1 MVSYRK
7 LKRLA
12 DYRAST
18 RNEIAVDE
26 NMKAEACLPESL
38 QLNVPRVQRWSG
50 RALRFP
56 RLMRAAASVA
66 VVSWPYFI
74 APVLFSFQLLQL
86 IFLKARQGSSQPLRD
101 GSVIGAGFSER
112 AVKLIN
118 LEGFP
123 ARADAWL
130 TFPWVNG
137 TRGINSPEQVGCLGL
152 IRYRDLAGAWNDA
165 MAAVLSWRQSR
176 HLAPWI
182 LQTYTAMRWFVA
194 IRAIER
200 TSAHWLCAEHYDRWA
215 VLLDRAVRHHP
226 GARLGWTLVQHGSVT
241 GLSGADNLKL
251 PTRLTR
257 VSQLICFDQD
267 SIDFFHSKVIAPG
280 ARARLVTNVI
290 HRPSIQTQRL
300 VDQEAGLR
308 LLIVGHPFSESLQ
321 VRLHE
326 KIRSTFPSVVCFY
339 KPHPHAAMSHDM
351 RTIGWRLVE
360 DPACF
365 PEVDLLLS
373 YPSTLV
379 NEYGSAGIEAV
390 VHPIS
395 GNEDEAASVWH
406 SLEPRIRDL
415 QPSHLH
421 LGLS

>member
-7 LKRLA
+7 LRRLA
-12 DYRAST
+12 DYRAGT

-26 NMKAEACLPESL
+26 YMRAEARLPESL
-38 QLNVPRVQRWSG
+38 QLNVPRVQRWSA

-66 VVSWPYFI
+66 VVSWPCFI
-74 APVLFSFQLLQL
+74 APALFSMQLLQL
-86 IFLKARQGSSQPLRD
+86 MLLKARQGTSPPLRN

-112 AVKLIN
+112 AVELIN
-118 LEGFP
+118 TRGFP
-123 ARADAWL
+123 VRAEAWL
-130 TFPWVNG
+130 TFPWVG
-137 TRGINSPEQVGCLGL
+137 ETASAGRPQQVGCLGL
-152 IRYRDLAGAWNDA
+152 IRYRDLAAAWIDA
-165 MAAVLSWRQSR
+165 MAAVLSWRHSR
-176 HLAPWI
+176 QLAPWI

-194 IRAIER
+194 IRAIES
-200 TSAHWLCAEHYDRWA
+200 TNAHWLCAEHYDRWA
-215 VLLDRAVRHHP
+215 VLLDRTVRRHR
-226 GARLGWTLVQHGSVT
+226 GGWTLVQHGSVT
-241 GLSGADNLKL
+241 GLSGQDTLEL
-251 PTRLTR
+251 PTRLRR

-267 SIDFFHSKVIAPG
+267 SLDFFHRKVLALG
-280 ARARLVTNVI
+280 ACACPVTNVI
-290 HRPSIQTQRL
+290 HRPSIQTRRL
-300 VDQEAGLR
+300 VDREAGLR

-326 KIRSTFPSVVCFY
+326 KICSIFPSVVCFY

-351 RTIGWRLVE
+351 RTVGWRLVE

-379 NEYGSAGIEAV
+379 NEYASAGIEGV
-390 VHPIS
+390 IHPIS
-395 GNEDEAASVWH
+395 GNEEEAVSVWH
-406 SLEPRIRDL
+406 SLEARIRDL
-415 QPSHLH
+415 QPSHIH

>member
-12 DYRAST
+12 DYRAGT

-26 NMKAEACLPESL
+26 HMRAEACLPESL

-66 VVSWPYFI
+66 VVSWPYIF
-74 APVLFSFQLLQL
+74 APALFSIQLLQL
-86 IFLKARQGSSQPLRD
+86 MFLKARQGTHPPLGN

-112 AVKLIN
+112 AVELIN
-118 LEGFP
+118 LRGFP

-130 TFPWVNG
+130 TFPWVG
-137 TRGINSPEQVGCLGL
+137 STEGAGSPQQVGCLGL
-152 IRYRDLAGAWNDA
+152 IRYRDLAGAWSDA
-165 MAAVLSWRQSR
+165 MAAVLSWRHSR
-176 HLAPWI
+176 RLAPWI

-194 IRAIER
+194 LRAVER

-215 VLLDRAVRHHP
+215 VLLDRAVRRHP

-241 GLSGADNLKL
+241 GLSGQDTLEL
-251 PTRLTR
+251 PTRLAQ

-267 SIDFFHSKVIAPG
+267 SLDFFHSKVLAPG
-280 ARARLVTNVI
+280 ARARGITNRI
-290 HRPSIQTQRL
+290 HRPTIQTRRL
-300 VDQEAGLR
+300 VDREAGLR

-321 VRLHE
+321 VRLHG
-326 KIRSTFPSVVCFY
+326 KVSSTFPSVVCFY
-339 KPHPHAAMSHDM
+339 KPHPHATMSHDM
-351 RTIGWRLVE
+351 RTVGWQLVE

-379 NEYGSAGIEAV
+379 NEYASAGIEAV
-390 VHPIS
+390 IHPIS
-395 GNEDEAASVWH
+395 GNEEDAASVWR
-406 SLEPRIRDL
+406 SLEARIRDL

-421 LGLS
+421 LGIS